1 MFSQHYRLFWPS
13 NIHFVSWVYMR
24 VGYVFEPRF
33 SLGKISQFRLFLAS
47 LIKNRGTLRKFY
59 LFLVG
64 IIKTFEIWHNI

>member
-1 MFSQHYRLFWPS
+1 
-13 NIHFVSWVYMR
+13 MR

>member
-1 MFSQHYRLFWPS
+1 MYVFTTLSTSLVKQYL
-13 NIHFVSWVYMR
+13 VSWVYMR

-47 LIKNRGTLRKFY
+47 LIKNCGTLRRFY

-64 IIKTFEIWHNI
+64 IIENVWDMV

>member
-1 MFSQHYRLFWPS
+1 MYVFTTLSTSLVKQYL
-13 NIHFVSWVYMR
+13 VSWVYMR

-47 LIKNRGTLRKFY
+47 LIKNRGTLRRFY

-64 IIKTFEIWHNI
+64 IIENV